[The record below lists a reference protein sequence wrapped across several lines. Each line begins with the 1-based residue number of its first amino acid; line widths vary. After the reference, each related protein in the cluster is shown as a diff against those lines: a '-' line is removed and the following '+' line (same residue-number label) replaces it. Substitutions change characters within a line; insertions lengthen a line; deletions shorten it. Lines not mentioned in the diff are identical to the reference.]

1 MYEIT
6 VAIGKLIEPFSL
18 YTAMPRR
25 CIGFDE
31 SIQNI
36 PDASVLVAEDDDNGF
51 DLLMLN
57 IMASEVR

>member
-1 MYEIT
+1 
-6 VAIGKLIEPFSL
+6 
-18 YTAMPRR
+18 MPRR

-57 IMASEVR
+57 IMTSEVR